1 MTGTDT
7 TGTDTTGTDTIVF
20 EPPGPGS
27 WMLDSTHH
35 GRRPLSG
42 YLAPAYHQVFVAGM
56 PQVFERYGLPV
67 DRVRAEFVEGCSYL
81 RILGVGEPEVPK
93 GGTPPA
99 IVLKVLSRVHPTL
112 RRRTRTAARAWD
124 ERRWRS
130 DVDRWFDH
138 DREPTIAELLRLGK
152 VDPGALDDLAVLEH
166 LREVT
171 ARFEHLAE
179 RGFAEHGGDLVP
191 VGDYI
196 AHCRRWGIDD
206 GEAASLLAGASPAS
220 TETAELLAPAVA
232 AIAAADRTPTD
243 LAGIRALGPDAY
255 AAVERWLERHGD
267 RLLLSDDLDSPT
279 LNELTDVQY
288 RAVLASGAPLPEPP
302 EPDAVR
308 SRVPATDRALF
319 DELLAEA
326 RYGLRLR
333 DDNVGV
339 RWNWPAGLIRRAL
352 LEIGRRLVDRGHATT
367 ATDAL
372 ELRVGEVE
380 PLLLAGAGPRAD
392 ELAGRAAR
400 RLAVEAAG
408 PPLSLGPPDSPP
420 PVDAFPPV
428 LARAANAILAMIDVM
443 QGAPGAALTG
453 VGVGAASYRGRACV
467 LRDAAEAIDR
477 LQAGDVVVA
486 PFTGPAWNSLLPL
499 VGAFVVEEGGAM
511 CHAAIVAR
519 EFGVPAVVG
528 VAGATAQ
535 IPDGAVVE
543 VDPLAGSVR
552 LVS

>member
-1 MTGTDT
+1 MTGTDAI
-7 TGTDTTGTDTIVF
+7 GTDAIGTGAIVF

-27 WMLDSTHH
+27 WMLDTTHH

-42 YLAPAYHQVFVAGM
+42 YLAPAYHQAFVDGM
-56 PQVFERYGLPV
+56 PQMFERYGLPV
-67 DRVRAEFVEGCSYL
+67 DRARAEYVEGCSYV
-81 RILGVGEPEVPK
+81 RIMGVGEPEAPK
-93 GGTPPA
+93 GGPPPA
-99 IVLKVLSRVHPTL
+99 IVFKVLSRVHPAL
-112 RRRTRTAARAWD
+112 RRRTRTAARAWV

-130 DVDRWFDH
+130 DVDQWFDH

-152 VDPGALDDLAVLEH
+152 VDPGELDDHGVLEH

-171 ARFEHLAE
+171 AHFERLAE
-179 RGFAEHGGDLVP
+179 RGFADHGGDLVP

-220 TETAELLAPAVA
+220 TETADLLAPAVE
-232 AIAAADRTPTD
+232 AIAAADHTPTD
-243 LAGIRALGPDAY
+243 LAEIRALGPDAD
-255 AAVERWLERHGD
+255 AAVELWLELHGD

-279 LNELTDVQY
+279 LNELPDVQY
-288 RAVLASGAPLPEPP
+288 RAVLAGGARRPDAPV
-302 EPDAVR
+302 PDAVR
-308 SRVPATDRALF
+308 GRVPAADRALF
-319 DELLAEA
+319 DELLGEA

-339 RWNWPAGLIRRAL
+339 RWNWPVGLIRRAL
-352 LEIGRRLVDRGHATT
+352 LDVGSRLVDRGRATA

-372 ELRVGEVE
+372 ELAIDEVE
-380 PLLLAGAGPRAD
+380 PLLLHGVGPTAA
-392 ELAGRAAR
+392 ELASRAAR

-408 PPLSLGPPDSPP
+408 PPLALGPPDSPP
-420 PVDAFPPV
+420 PVDAFPPA

-443 QGAPGAALTG
+443 QGVPGSPLTG
-453 VGVGAASYRGRACV
+453 VGVGTSSYRGRACV

-486 PFTGPAWNSLLPL
+486 PFTGPAWNSLLSL

-528 VAGATAQ
+528 VAGATSQ

-552 LVS
+552 MVS